1 MADRTLDDDLKT
13 SLTDNVPYSYF
24 HLIKFEKPKAVA
36 SSGFV
41 SGKAT
46 DYAYIT
52 DASINVGFDDLSKD
66 SKQNLNGSQ
75 TYVANKVLSVGT
87 VNETTQAKASNMSL
101 VLSGTAL
108 GTVITTN
115 AAFTTSSMTTTTD
128 LLEAGYQEGDVLL
141 LESTGNANNNKY
153 VRINKFTNDN
163 KTVSLTPIDT
173 SLTAVSSNQVYTISF
188 ASEEISSLIGN
199 KEATNYVNYVNRE
212 VMIYRAHS
220 NPETGVIIGTPFLI
234 FRGIISKGSIAED
247 AFKSSKVS
255 WNLTSHWGDF
265 VRVQSRMTSD
275 SAHRALSTTG
285 RSDVDA
291 LIRPEYEFDA
301 GFAHAERS
309 INLIATYQA
318 QETRFKMKKRGGFA
332 GLIGGKKT
340 VEYQVEVD
348 REVDLQFNLSAQS
361 LPVVYGIQKVDS
373 IPVFADILSSNAK
386 EVYVAHAFCEGEI
399 GGIYDIHV
407 EDNSTVC
414 LDLNDSNARSAA
426 VATDAAVV
434 CYGRADKG
442 DVLAG
447 SSSRSGTALNFNP
460 FGDLFNFSINIGGE
474 GGMNNVSFVPS
485 FGYSLNSSGGQGLQ
499 HETTFSLA
507 SSGSSAAPAT
517 VFVHTGKPNQDAN
530 DLLVQKAAGKEF
542 KLQTTVPELNKN
554 NYWSPNHRLL
564 DTAYVVSKYLIGE
577 GETTIPKLEFVVR
590 GKKIR
595 AYNYDY
601 SYDED
606 SVNGN
611 ASHALFKLGDT
622 VTLHH
627 TSTNVQI
634 GSAVTIT
641 DKWSHY
647 KSTINLSYKFRFSAN
662 PQDGVATSFY
672 MKSATGNHRWHMI
685 THDHTESASAYL
697 ENGVAPTATVVSLS
711 NYTATQ
717 SVGGGYREIT
727 FANQAPFYDHCNIGD
742 FVSLNFAGESNHAIF
757 RVLEKGNI
765 LLRNMIRVAD
775 TRSGMNTIK
784 SKFNALTG
792 SAVCTLRNHNLVN
805 LNNASSTISG
815 AYNGRGIEILRYDS
829 SDIITQK
836 IERDIV
842 SYIYTSANAQKYIA
856 RLSDPMPYDFSPTTG
871 DFYSVSAGEN
881 GNDSRVSINPA
892 LQLLDYLKSKR
903 YGKGL
908 EDSDINLASFLQAA
922 RDCDTPSDVTIQV
935 PGTVT
940 FNAGALAS
948 NPTYK
953 IEGNSSLLFQGTV
966 KSATPL
972 NVNIESGG
980 STTSTAF
987 TEIVFTNVIGK
998 LGYKWNNWRYFLE
1011 GEYYWIDGKVW
1022 QASAAGTIT
1031 TRPTTGNLT
1040 SNLTLV
1046 KVSGSGNTIL
1056 AASILDGFTASGN
1069 PIVKKFTNVT
1079 EGFNSPGYSLYD
1091 SDDVKYWKY
1100 VGWEEPE
1107 QRFVTR
1113 HQMNQIIDT
1122 SVPLF
1127 DNINTMLKQFNGIL
1141 RYANG
1146 KYELA
1151 IKQAAP
1157 ASFETYQTINDGD
1170 IIGKIKLQ
1178 DKGQKGA
1185 YNSMSAQVID
1195 PQNNYNARSITY
1207 FNSTYLKEDKGI
1219 RRSGQ
1224 FAMPG
1229 ISNYFN
1235 SRINIQQFL
1244 DESRYGLD
1252 VSFTIDSKG
1261 YLLLTGEII
1270 QINNT
1275 RFNWENKQFRIDSL
1289 NFQSNGLV
1297 QVKATEHNDSAYIIG
1312 SIKSSNETKELE
1324 LEGSGAVNDA
1334 VVSAPAGVQA
1344 LTASTSTKGA
1354 INLAWTNS
1362 ATFNLA
1368 THSTEVWASGTN
1380 DRTAATLIYTTQAVS
1395 LSDIIVEQTQVTKYY
1410 WIRHTVVAQNGL
1422 VVPSAYFPTS
1432 STGGVAGSATGAI
1445 DGTPGTR
1452 GAGRWHIQVTTLP
1465 TTSALANSRWGD
1477 GSGAQPDAA
1486 VLDDQAFFFT
1496 GTQSNPTAQTVW
1508 IYEGSGAWN
1517 KQEEVIDGDLIV
1529 NGTITAD
1536 HISATSGKFKELVVD
1551 VGTFETL
1558 NTTMLD
1564 SDAIVTRDIRVGP
1577 SAEVSAP
1584 SFVNGTEYY
1593 ITALGNTTQTQWNT
1607 VAGTTGVVY
1616 TIGSIFTATQG
1627 GTGTG
1632 TARNRNTVA
1641 KIDGTTLTGKGAHL
1655 NSAGDFYLGDASSD
1669 KYVFWDQSAGTME
1682 LRGTLNAGDINAGSI
1697 SADRIAA
1704 GAITTD
1710 KITVSGGLS
1719 ALTANLGAVTAGTIK
1734 GGSIPD
1740 ANASPTGTEAGAFM
1754 DLTGGKMVFGKAD
1767 KHILFDGT
1775 DLILSGVTIDANSIV
1790 NSTAGVIVQEDG
1802 TSEGTAA
1809 TTLNFT
1815 TGLNLAVT
1823 GSTPNQIAT
1832 ISLDS
1837 GYATETYV
1845 NTAVSNLVDSSPAA
1859 LDTLNE
1865 LAAALGDNENFATDT
1880 ATAIGLKTAKNSNQ
1894 SLTSAAN
1901 ALTISGS
1908 TITLTRG
1915 DASTDT
1921 ITVPAVYVLP
1931 ANNVT
1936 NASVAGQ
1943 VLTLAREGVSDV
1955 TFTNTQYTTA
1965 TDTVAGLVKIGYTES
1980 GKNYPVEIDT
1990 DKMYVNVPWSDTNTQ
2005 RTNEEI
2011 RDLAAGIITQGTN
2024 VTIVK
2029 DDAANTVTISSANT
2043 QRTDEEIRDLA
2054 AGIITQGTNVT
2065 LVKDD
2070 AANTVTISS
2079 TDTVYTL
2086 PNNNVTGASVTD
2098 QTLTLTLEGS
2108 GADVTLTN
2116 TNTEYTGSA
2125 GVSLSGTNFS
2135 ADSTV
2140 VRTSGAQSI
2149 AGNKTFTNDVAVRGS
2164 LSTYDDK
2171 ILINSDMAGTPAST
2185 VTAGIEVARGSQG
2198 NKSLVYAEN
2207 GVGPSDNLAGWTF
2220 GSEKVEAGTFYG
2232 TFIGD
2237 VTGTPSSLAGLTTDN
2252 LAEGTNNLYFTDAR
2266 VTTPAR
2272 SALSGSNGVAYTTST
2287 GALAVDSTVIRT
2299 SGDQSMSGVKT
2310 FTGGI
2315 ALNTANSIYFEGG
2328 NHLISYNDGRGNF
2341 NIRVGHDDDEIVT
2354 EAGYVFHTEWSQS
2367 SGGYALNVSP
2377 ASQTVGEQ
2385 QAVDFTWREQFKIDS
2400 DSVYLRYQGNTKFNT
2415 TSAGAT
2421 LTGALVVTGTVDGR
2435 DIAADGTKLNTIDT
2449 NANNYSLP
2457 TSTASVLGGV
2467 KIGSGIS
2474 IASGVISADSQ
2485 TANNFTNT
2493 LKTKLDD
2500 IDANATNTESPA
2512 LYDNAGTPTLKTGI
2526 TQSEVRTAI
2535 GAGTSSFSGAYSALS
2550 GKPTL
2555 LTLGTTSSTAMAGN
2569 TSLLQIGTTST
2580 TALAGDTSLFDGA
2593 YSSLTGTP
2601 TIPSAAN
2608 NATITLAAGNGLTT
2622 GGAFTTNQGSNETI
2636 NFAVGAGTGLTV
2648 NANDVAIS
2656 ANTLQAMARG
2666 YGWEGTYGSASAAI
2680 AESSLYW
2687 DLTEKCVVLS
2697 GNSDTSIGAAF
2708 RAVRVKAGEKV
2719 RFTVTVKGNNA
2730 RSGGMYLRLYQYNG
2744 NMPDGKTHV
2753 SHSSASGSPFV
2764 QEDSSGVTN
2773 WYENSAITTS
2783 WVTHKYDYTA
2793 PASGYV
2799 SLVLLNWTEMSTDEL
2814 YIRQPDIS
2822 KQTLALGTSSTTA
2835 LAGNTSLLQI
2845 GTTSTTALA
2854 GNTSYSTLALGTTST
2869 TALAGNTS
2877 LLQIGTTSTTAL
2889 AGNTTIPQGTVT
2901 SVSGGTGISVSNATS
2916 TPSIS
2921 LASTLE
2927 TLGNATFDTL
2937 NVDILDADKILTRDI
2952 RVGPTGQTGGVD
2964 NAAKINGT
2972 TLTGSG
2978 AALNETG
2985 DFFVGNSASAH
2996 MFFDQSAGTL
3006 AMKSGTSG
3014 ARTEIVGGTTK
3025 VYDSTGTV
3033 RVIIGDLS

>member
-1 MADRTLDDDLKT
+1 MADRTLDTALKT
-13 SLTDNVPYSYF
+13 SLIDNDPYSYF

-52 DASINVGFDDLSKD
+52 DATINVDFDDLSKD

-75 TYVANKVLSVGT
+75 TYVANKVLKVGT

-101 VLSGTAL
+101 VLSGTAI

-128 LLEAGYQEGDVLL
+128 LLEAGFQEGDVVL

-153 VRINKFTNDN
+153 VRINTFTNDN
-163 KTVSLTPIDT
+163 KTVSLTPMDT
-173 SLTAVSSNQVYTISF
+173 SLTAVSGNQEYALSF

-220 NPETGVIIGTPFLI
+220 YPSNVYAADGTTILHTGGEIIGTPFLI
-234 FRGIISKGSIAED
+234 FRGIISKGSIVD
-247 AFKSSKVS
+247 DSFKDSKVS

-265 VRVQSRMTSD
+265 VRVQTRTTSD
-275 SAHRALSTTG
+275 SAHRALSITG
-285 RSDVDA
+285 QSDVEA

-318 QETRFKMKKRGGFA
+318 QETRYKMKKRGGFA

-361 LPVVYGIQKVDS
+361 LPVVYGVQKVDS
-373 IPVFADILSSNAK
+373 VPIFADILASDPR

-399 GGIYDIHV
+399 GGIYDIHID
-407 EDNSTVC
+407 DNSSVC

-426 VATDAAVV
+426 TGTDASVV

-447 SSSRSGTALNFNP
+447 ASSRSSTS
-460 FGDLFNFSINIGGE
+460 FNFYSDGQIVSFNIGGAINS
-474 GGMNNVSFVPS
+474 GGFNGLNFLPN
-485 FGYSLNSSGGQGLQ
+485 FGFDSNTFGGQGLQ

-507 SSGSSAAPAT
+507 GSGSSTAPAT
-517 VFVHTGKPNQDAN
+517 LFVHTGKPNQDSN
-530 DLLVQKAAGKEF
+530 DLLTQLSADKSF
-542 KLQTTVPELNKN
+542 KIQTTIPELNKN

-564 DTAYVVSKYLIGE
+564 DTAYVVSKYKIGE
-577 GETTIPKLEFVVR
+577 GETTIPKLEFVIQ
-590 GKKIR
+590 GKKIK

-601 SYDED
+601 SYDVD

-611 ASHALFKLGDT
+611 ADQSNFNLGDT
-622 VTLHH
+622 VTIHH
-627 TSTNVQI
+627 TSTDVQI
-634 GSAVTIT
+634 GGSVKII

-647 KSTINLSYKFRFSAN
+647 KSSSLLNYKFRLSAN
-662 PQDGVATSFY
+662 PQVGVATAFY
-672 MKSATGNHRWHMI
+672 MKKGTDKWHMV
-685 THDHTESASAYL
+685 TYDHKEHTSAYL
-697 ENGVAPTATVVSLS
+697 ESGAAPSTTVVSIG
-711 NYTATQ
+711 NYLNTAAL
-717 SVGGGYREIT
+717 GGHREINFGT
-727 FANQAPFYDHCNIGD
+727 SNPFYAQCNVGD
-742 FVSLNFAGESNHAIF
+742 FISLNFAGQTTNAIF
-757 RVLEKGNI
+757 EILEKGNVFLQESI
-765 LLRNMIRVAD
+765 KVLDNN
-775 TRSGMNTIK
+775 SGMQGVK
-784 SKFNALTG
+784 SRFNALTG
-792 SAVCTLRNHNLVN
+792 GAVCTIRNHNLVN
-805 LNNASSTISG
+805 LNNASSQVS
-815 AYNGRGIEILRYDS
+815 ASYNGRALELLRYDS
-829 SDIITQK
+829 NDIITQK
-836 IERDIV
+836 IQREVLSYTYV
-842 SYIYTSANAQKYIA
+842 SAASEKYIA
-856 RLSDPMPYDFSPTTG
+856 RLKDPMPYDFSPTTG
-871 DFYSVSAGEN
+871 DFYSIGPGEN
-881 GNDSRVSINPA
+881 GEDSRVSINPA
-892 LQLLDYLKSKR
+892 LQLLDYLQSKR

-908 EDSDINLASFLQAA
+908 EDSDISLDSFLQAA

-940 FNAGALAS
+940 PSGV
-948 NPTYK
+948 YK
-953 IEGNSSLLFQGTV
+953 LEGNSKLLFEGTV
-966 KSATPL
+966 KSYATRI
-972 NVNIESGG
+972 VNIESGG
-980 STTSTAF
+980 STTATTF
-987 TEIVFTNVIGK
+987 TEVVFTNVIGK
-998 LGYKWNNWRYFLE
+998 LGYKWNSWRSFKQ
-1011 GEYYWIDGKVW
+1011 GQYYWIDGKVW
-1022 QASAAGTIT
+1022 QASANAVIG

-1040 SNLTLV
+1040 SNLSLSGPNSSTLAV
-1046 KVSGSGNTIL
+1046 
-1056 AASILDGFTASGN
+1056 SILDGFTASGN
-1069 PIVKKFTNVT
+1069 PLVKKFTNIV

-1157 ASFETYQTINDGD
+1157 ASFEDYQIINDGD
-1170 IIGKIKLQ
+1170 IIGKIQLQ
-1178 DKGQKGA
+1178 DKGQKGT

-1229 ISNYFN
+1229 VSNYFN

-1252 VSFTIDSKG
+1252 ISFTLDSKG

-1275 RFNWENKQFRIDSL
+1275 RFNWVDKYFRIDSL

-1297 QVKATEHNDSAYIIG
+1297 QVTATEHNDSAYLIG
-1312 SIKSSNETKELE
+1312 NIKTSDFTKELE
-1324 LEGSGAVNDA
+1324 LDASGSVNNA
-1334 VVSAPAGVQA
+1334 VVSAPAGIQA

-1362 ATFNLA
+1362 ATFNTA
-1368 THSTEVWASGTN
+1368 THSTEVWASSTN

-1395 LSDIIVEQTQVTKYY
+1395 LSDIIVEQTQITKYY

-1422 VVPSAYFPTS
+1422 VIPSAYFPTS
-1432 STGGVAGSATGAI
+1432 STGGIAGSATGAI

-1632 TARNRNTVA
+1632 TARNRDTVA

-1682 LRGTLNAGDINAGSI
+1682 LRGTLNAGDINAGTI
-1697 SADRIAA
+1697 NADRIGATSITA
-1704 GAITTD
+1704 GKMNIT
-1710 KITVSGGLS
+1710 GGLS
-1719 ALTANLGAVTAGTIK
+1719 AMTADLGDITTGTIK

-1740 ANASPTGTEAGAFM
+1740 ADASPTGTEAGAFM

-1908 TITLTRG
+1908 TITLIRG

-1921 ITVPAVYVLP
+1921 VTVPAVYVLP

-2086 PNNNVTGASVTD
+2086 PDNNVTGASVTD

-2207 GVGPSDNLAGWTF
+2207 GVGPSNNLAGWTF

-2252 LAEGTNNLYFTDAR
+2252 LDEGTNNLYFTDAR

-2272 SALSGSNGVAYTTST
+2272 SALSGSNGVSYTTST

-2299 SGDQSMSGVKT
+2299 TGSQSMSGIKT

-2315 ALNTANSIYFEGG
+2315 ALNTANSIHFE
-2328 NHLISYNDGRGNF
+2328 NDKHLISYNDGRGNF
-2341 NIRVGHDDDEIVT
+2341 NIRVGHDEDEIVT

-2367 SGGYALNVSP
+2367 SGLYSIFTSP

-2385 QAVDFTWREQFKIDS
+2385 QGVDFTWREQFKIDS
-2400 DSVYLRYQGNTKFNT
+2400 NSVYLRYQGSNKFNT
-2415 TSAGAT
+2415 TSTGAT

-2485 TANNFTNT
+2485 TANDFTNT

-2512 LYDNAGTPTLKTGI
+2512 LYDNAGTPALKTGI
-2526 TQSEVRTAI
+2526 TASEVRTAI

-2555 LTLGTTSSTAMAGN
+2555 LTLGTTSSTAMAGD

-2580 TALAGDTSLFDGA
+2580 TALAGDTSL
-2593 YSSLTGTP
+2593 
-2601 TIPSAAN
+2601 
-2608 NATITLAAGNGLTT
+2608 
-2622 GGAFTTNQGSNETI
+2622 
-2636 NFAVGAGTGLTV
+2636 
-2648 NANDVAIS
+2648 
-2656 ANTLQAMARG
+2656 
-2666 YGWEGTYGSASAAI
+2666 
-2680 AESSLYW
+2680 
-2687 DLTEKCVVLS
+2687 
-2697 GNSDTSIGAAF
+2697 
-2708 RAVRVKAGEKV
+2708 
-2719 RFTVTVKGNNA
+2719 
-2730 RSGGMYLRLYQYNG
+2730 
-2744 NMPDGKTHV
+2744 
-2753 SHSSASGSPFV
+2753 
-2764 QEDSSGVTN
+2764 
-2773 WYENSAITTS
+2773 
-2783 WVTHKYDYTA
+2783 
-2793 PASGYV
+2793 
-2799 SLVLLNWTEMSTDEL
+2799 
-2814 YIRQPDIS
+2814 
-2822 KQTLALGTSSTTA
+2822 
-2835 LAGNTSLLQI
+2835 LQI

-2854 GNTSYSTLALGTTST
+2854 GNTAYSTLALGTTST
-2869 TALAGNTS
+2869 TALAGNTAYSTLALGTTSTTALAGDTS
-2877 LLQIGTTSTTAL
+2877 LLQIGTTPTTAL

-2985 DFFVGNSASAH
+2985 DFFVGDSASAH

-3025 VYDSTGTV
+3025 VYDSSNNV